1 MTEDREDHLLAAL
14 ATIGTLD
21 EAKGF
26 REQLV
31 AQGEQIG
38 SRLYAEMMKRTDFL
52 AAKEGRAK

>member
-1 MTEDREDHLLAAL
+1 MTEDREDHLLTAL

-26 REQLV
+26 RAQLV

-38 SRLYAEMMKRTDFL
+38 SRLYAAMMKRTDFL